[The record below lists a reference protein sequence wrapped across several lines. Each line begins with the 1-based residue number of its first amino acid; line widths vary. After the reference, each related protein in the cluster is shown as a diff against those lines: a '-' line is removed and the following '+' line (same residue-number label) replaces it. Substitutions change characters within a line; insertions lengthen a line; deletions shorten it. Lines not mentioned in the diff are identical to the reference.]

1 MKYWSII
8 WIGIIQGVRS
18 LVVHQ
23 GVFSH
28 LTVQI
33 SPDVPQPANCQSFFR
48 QIEVNPIVCFQ
59 RRSVLNRLC
68 VAYMPLNKNILTIE
82 S

>member
-1 MKYWSII
+1 MDLRRVMEWFWII
-8 WIGIIQGVRS
+8 LSWIWIIQGGGVES

-33 SPDVPQPANCQSFFR
+33 SPDVPQPANCQSLFR
-48 QIEVNPIVCFQ
+48 QIEVI
-59 RRSVLNRLC
+59 LNFFTYWQKTLH
-68 VAYMPLNKNILTIE
+68 K
-82 S
+82 